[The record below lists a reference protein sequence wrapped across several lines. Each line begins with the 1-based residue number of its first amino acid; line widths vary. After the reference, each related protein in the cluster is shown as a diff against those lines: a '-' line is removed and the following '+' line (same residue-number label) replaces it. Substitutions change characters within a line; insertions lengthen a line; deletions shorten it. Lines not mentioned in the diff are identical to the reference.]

1 MTKDLTVGSPLPV
14 IFLFSLPVI
23 GGNLFQL
30 FYTLADTIIVGQ
42 TIGADA
48 LSAVGATTVFT
59 YFILCF
65 IQGFTNG
72 FSILLAQLVGLK
84 RIDEEKR
91 SIASSLILSVIFT
104 AVITVIT
111 CAFSS
116 PILRL
121 LQVPEEIREDAY
133 VYMFIILAGTA
144 APVAY
149 NLISNILRALGDSRT
164 PLVFLIFS
172 SVLNIVLDIVFIVP
186 FSMGVA
192 GAALAT
198 VLSQFLAALICT
210 LVAIKN
216 YDVMRI
222 SLSYFHVDGKTLISH
237 FKLGFV
243 MGFQMS
249 VMCVGQLVMQSAVN
263 MLGTSAIAGYTAAT
277 KVDQLSVLVN
287 NAFGLS
293 VASYVAQN
301 YGANKLD
308 RIKRGVWDSL
318 LLVEITN
325 ILMIAVILLIE
336 PFIVDMFVNGAEA
349 SVYSY
354 CSDFFLVTLPF
365 YPVLGILMVY
375 RTSVQSIGNAFFP
388 FLACIVELFARC
400 FCSTALAFLGYKM
413 IVFSSPFAWIG
424 ADFVVVGAYF
434 HLISK
439 LGKRAEF
446 KS

>member
-1 MTKDLTVGSPLPV
+1 
-14 IFLFSLPVI
+14 
-23 GGNLFQL
+23 
-30 FYTLADTIIVGQ
+30 
-42 TIGADA
+42 
-48 LSAVGATTVFT
+48 
-59 YFILCF
+59 
-65 IQGFTNG
+65 
-72 FSILLAQLVGLK
+72 
-84 RIDEEKR
+84 
-91 SIASSLILSVIFT
+91 
-104 AVITVIT
+104 
-111 CAFSS
+111 
-116 PILRL
+116 
-121 LQVPEEIREDAY
+121 
-133 VYMFIILAGTA
+133 
-144 APVAY
+144 
-149 NLISNILRALGDSRT
+149 
-164 PLVFLIFS
+164 
-172 SVLNIVLDIVFIVP
+172 
-186 FSMGVA
+186 MGVA